1 MGSKKNNR
9 SGLTVKQQKFA
20 DNFLGRFRSECHGHA
35 SNSYKQAYDVY
46 NEEGRQT
53 MSDNAIRVEASKLLD
68 NALITQY
75 ILSAKKKEEERIE
88 EKNSL
93 QADALRQRVT
103 ELLLLEATT
112 CNSDSARVTAIQ
124 ALGKLKNVEA
134 FGSDKV
140 ETTNTTKI
148 TYEESLEELQ
158 QAIADSLDDSNVI
171 DLFNKKD

>member
-1 MGSKKNNR
+1 M
-9 SGLTVKQQKFA
+9 
-20 DNFLGRFRSECHGHA
+20 
-35 SNSYKQAYDVY
+35 
-46 NEEGRQT
+46 
-53 MSDNAIRVEASKLLD
+53 
-68 NALITQY
+68 
-75 ILSAKKKEEERIE
+75 SAKKKEEERLE
-88 EKNSL
+88 EKHSL

-171 DLFNKKD
+171 DLFSKKD

>member
-1 MGSKKNNR
+1 
-9 SGLTVKQQKFA
+9 
-20 DNFLGRFRSECHGHA
+20 
-35 SNSYKQAYDVY
+35 
-46 NEEGRQT
+46 